1 MTTVRRVSDHHS
13 ELLEQQS
20 KNVLALAF
28 GPAQMLG
35 AVMEDGAS
43 GAAFE
48 TAPGTVI

>member
-1 MTTVRRVSDHHS
+1 VTAVRHVSDHRS

-20 KNVLALAF
+20 ENGLALAF
-28 GPAQMLG
+28 GPVQMLG